1 MLHRQAVFR
10 CARGPRLS
18 TGLPSSHNAVRTK
31 RGSPLPNGRGGASRT
46 VALGPPQRTEAMPS
60 LVVTVP
66 TFWRRSASPSV
77 FNSSRSSTV
86 WLRSRVP
93 SAVAIGE
100 TM

>member
-1 MLHRQAVFR
+1 MVRVENSQEWEEPEPLHR
-10 CARGPRLS
+10 RGHSGQFSTLTPTLS
-18 TGLPSSHNAVRTK
+18 RTGE
-31 RGSPLPNGRGGASRT
+31 GGASRT
-46 VALGPPQRTEAMPS
+46 VARGPPQRTDAMPS